1 MLMKRKILALL
12 AVQSAAIS
20 AFAAAQTTT
29 TDISQTYQTLEHF
42 GASDAWSAPFIGRW
56 SDAERARAAKFL
68 FARSF
73 DASGNPE
80 GIGLSIWRVNLGA
93 GTLEQGEASKIK
105 WAQRRAESF
114 VGKDGK
120 LDFSKCEGHRFFM
133 EKAREYGCNNFILF
147 SNSPLVQMTKNGL
160 GFCDN
165 GASSS
170 NLRDD
175 KYQAFADYLADV
187 TKHFSDSGYN
197 IYSVS
202 PVNEPQVPWVEAKN
216 QEGSLWN
223 NSEIKRLVECLDKSL
238 AARGLDTQISIAES
252 GRMNWLVDSKE
263 VIEYR
268 KANGATVADPADAAG
283 TQLETFFSPSSKYYV
298 GDIPHVSKKFVTH
311 GYTYDLTWED
321 IVRVRK
327 PLNAITKRLGIG
339 LQMSEWV
346 AVPSRMDKVD
356 MLDGG
361 NFGEIDIALMMA
373 RLIYADFTM
382 TDITSWQYWKA
393 LEMFN
398 EGGRALVEGYKI
410 NDGTVEGGGVV
421 RPTKILWGIG
431 NYSLFIRPNFARV
444 KIDGA
449 NEPFGVMA
457 TAWISPDKKRI
468 VQVYVNLAKEA
479 RTIKPEFKQEIKPS
493 KVAAFRTDSA
503 ADLANLHI
511 SNADSVVLAPRS
523 ITTLVLDL

>member
-1 MLMKRKILALL
+1 MKRKILALL
-12 AVQSAAIS
+12 AAQAAAVS
-20 AFAAAQTTT
+20 AFAAELTTT

-56 SDAERARAAKFL
+56 SDAERTRAAKLL
-68 FARSF
+68 FAKTF
-73 DASGNPE
+73 DTSGNPE

-105 WAQRRAESF
+105 WPQRRAESF
-114 VGKDGK
+114 VGKNGK

-133 EKAREYGCNNFILF
+133 KKAREYGCNNFILF

-175 KYQAFADYLADV
+175 KYRDFADYLADV
-187 TKHFSDSGYN
+187 AKHFSDGGYN

-202 PVNEPQVPWVEAKN
+202 PVNEPQVPWVEFRN

-238 AARGLDTQISIAES
+238 EARGLDTQISIAES
-252 GRMNWLVDSKE
+252 GRMNWLVDSEE
-263 VIEYR
+263 VIKFREE
-268 KANGATVADPADAAG
+268 NGVNVDDPANVAG
-283 TQLETFFSPSSKYYV
+283 TQLEAFFNPASKYYV
-298 GDIPHVSKKFVTH
+298 GNIQRVSKKFVTH
-311 GYTYDLTWED
+311 GYTYDLTWKD
-321 IVRVRK
+321 ITRVRK

-356 MLDGG
+356 MLDGK

-398 EGGRALVEGYKI
+398 EGG
-410 NDGTVEGGGVV
+410 GVV
-421 RPTKILWGIG
+421 RPTKILWGLG
-431 NYSLFIRPNFARV
+431 NYSLFIRPDFVRV

-449 NEPFGVMA
+449 DDPFGVMA

-479 RTIKPEFKQEIKPS
+479 RTIKPAFKQEIKPA

-511 SNADSVVLAPRS
+511 SDASSAILAPRS
-523 ITTLVLDL
+523 ITTLVFDL